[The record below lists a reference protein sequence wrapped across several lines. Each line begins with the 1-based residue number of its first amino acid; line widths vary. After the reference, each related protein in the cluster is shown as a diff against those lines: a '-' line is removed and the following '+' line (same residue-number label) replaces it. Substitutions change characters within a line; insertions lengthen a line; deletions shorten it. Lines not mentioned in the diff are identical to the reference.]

1 MARPTHRSFLEV
13 QINMAPMKTI
23 LVVEDDPD
31 LVQFVKAYLER
42 AGYTVRTARD
52 GLTGLSAALEGYPDL
67 IVLDWMLP
75 GIDGLEL
82 MKRLRRERRT
92 PVVML
97 TARGEEDDRIRGLEL
112 GADDYVSKPFA
123 PRELVA
129 RVGSVLRRLDA
140 AQEQGEVPYK
150 RGRLT
155 IDPSRRSV
163 TQGGE
168 PFDLTAREFNL
179 LHTLASQP
187 GRVYRRGELLD
198 RVWGDDFAGVDRVVD
213 VQMSNLRQKLEAE
226 PARPRLLLTVRSV
239 GYKFTE
245 DDL

>member
-1 MARPTHRSFLEV
+1 MAL
-13 QINMAPMKTI
+13 MKTI
-23 LVVEDDPD
+23 LIVEDDPD
-31 LVQFVKAYLER
+31 LARFVKAYLER

-52 GLTGLSAALEGYPDL
+52 GLTGLLAALEGYPDL

-75 GIDGLEL
+75 GIDGLEF

-92 PVVML
+92 PVIML
-97 TARGEEDDRIRGLEL
+97 TARGEEDDRVRGLEL

-129 RVGSVLRRLDA
+129 RVGSVLRRLDV

-163 TQGGE
+163 IQGDE
-168 PFDLTAREFNL
+168 PLELTAREFNL

-213 VQMSNLRQKLEAE
+213 VHMSNLRQKVEAD

>member
-1 MARPTHRSFLEV
+1 MAL
-13 QINMAPMKTI
+13 MKTI
-23 LVVEDDPD
+23 LIVEDDPD
-31 LVQFVKAYLER
+31 LAQFVKAYLER
-42 AGYTVRTARD
+42 ASYIVKTARD
-52 GLTGLSAALEGYPDL
+52 GLTGLSAALEEYPDL

-75 GIDGLEL
+75 GIDGLEF

-92 PVVML
+92 PVIML
-97 TARGEEDDRIRGLEL
+97 TARGEEDDRVRGLEL

-150 RGRLT
+150 RGHLT

-213 VQMSNLRQKLEAE
+213 VHMSNLRQKLEAD

>member
-1 MARPTHRSFLEV
+1 MA
-13 QINMAPMKTI
+13 AKTI
-23 LVVEDDPD
+23 LIVEDDPD
-31 LVQFVKAYLER
+31 LARFVKVYLEH
-42 AGYTVRTARD
+42 AGYTTRTERD

-75 GIDGLEL
+75 GIDGLEV
-82 MKRLRRERRT
+82 MRRLRRERRT
-92 PVVML
+92 PVILL
-97 TARGEEDDRIRGLEL
+97 TARGEEDDRVRGLEL
-112 GADDYVSKPFA
+112 GADDYLSKPFA

-140 AQEQGEVPYK
+140 AQEQGDEPYR

-155 IDPSRRSV
+155 IDPSRHSV
-163 TQGGE
+163 IHDNE
-168 PFDLTAREFNL
+168 PLTLTAREFNL

-198 RVWGDDFAGVDRVVD
+198 RVWGDAFAGVDRVVD
-213 VQMSNLRQKLEAE
+213 VHMSNLRQKLEDD
-226 PARPRLLLTVRSV
+226 PAQPRLLLTVRSV